1 MMRRRHPKKEVEEAI
16 AAILTDRWWRLEQ
29 PRKTGHVWGV
39 LKCGFG
45 HGGCLRS
52 VWGTPRSPAGHAQD
66 LKDWARGCPHQRVC

>member
-45 HGGCLRS
+45 RGGCLLRVSSTPQNPSEEGEQLGKAARS
-52 VWGTPRSPAGHAQD
+52 CRH
-66 LKDWARGCPHQRVC
+66 RGGA